1 VELRGRWILTLFGAL
16 AVLYSVAVLGYVATS
31 PDLRLRALL
40 VDEDGQP
47 EGVQIRAL
55 PDAVISVRSPKSPP
69 EPGDTLVRIG
79 DRRTRNFLEFAQFL
93 RDLRNATTPPGGLLN
108 REDDPA
114 SLEHND
120 LPPLVENNGL
130 GQRWIQIE
138 YQSQRDHAT
147 NTAWLRIQDEPLSDL
162 LLTFV
167 WLLFQLA
174 ICGVASLAWWYR
186 PFDRVARLF
195 FGMSTV
201 TLAAFIGGY
210 HWHTIA
216 GNFLLSLPLILVSA
230 LLPAVMLHFF
240 LNFPRPKS
248 FVVMWPRGVVAALY
262 FPPVVA
268 IVGTVYLVSVTRW
281 RAHAAAPEAAAPL
294 IESALA
300 WLRSGVYFYMDLGIA
315 YFALTLLALLDS
327 VLTTRNPIENKQVKG
342 ILIAAFFAAA
352 LVVGAFSV
360 ALTNQVE
367 FALGWKVRLTLFTA
381 SISLN
386 LAYAVAIVRHK
397 LMLLDQLVTKGVWY
411 WIVSSALTLAVSLT
425 IAASSLLDQ
434 FLRVTLSHQQAFAAA
449 AVLVLAVLLLLWLR
463 DFGQQAI
470 DQRFFREKYQLD
482 RALQQMN
489 QAIGHLGDPES
500 LAQMMLGSCCDVLRV
515 DGAALYLRSSAS
527 GPFRLISSRGA
538 ARRPLEFSAEDEFLT
553 SLKTEGSLQRIAV
566 STRAEMTSAQ
576 NALRVL
582 EADLVHAMETSHG
595 IDGLV
600 VLGEKLAG
608 GGFTAED
615 VTYLQ
620 ALTQITHVALQTA
633 RVRYEM
639 ARLNEDLQHKSE
651 RLTDQGRQI
660 AILQAEL
667 TTAAAPPPSP
677 SGEMAVAE
685 APAFRRDALRGNS
698 PAIIRVLETARKV
711 ASSESTVLIRGESGT
726 GKELLAQVLHDNS
739 PRRDGPIV
747 RVHCAALSQ
756 GLLESEL
763 FGHTKG
769 SFTGAH
775 KDRVGRFEAANGGTL
790 FLDEIGDISLE
801 TQIKLLRVLQ
811 ERTFEPVGSTR
822 TVEVDVRL
830 VTATHQDLE
839 KLIAQGRFREDLYY
853 RLNVISMTLPPLRER
868 REDILELSL
877 YFLGRA
883 AAQQSKRVTHLD
895 EAALGALEG
904 HLWQGNIRELENVIE
919 RAVVLA
925 DGEQITLRELPPEIG
940 GAKPVWPDRVIEAK
954 PTMASISTA
963 ASDYLR
969 SRSES
974 KPSTPGSVPNS
985 VPPKTEGSRP
995 QAGPTR
1001 TESAPAPLRTPEP
1014 SAAPPA
1020 PVSLPPSTP
1029 VPIVPTP
1036 ASLAEE
1042 ATVERQA
1049 LLDALRHCNGNKAQA
1064 ARRLGI
1070 PRSTLFSRL
1079 KKYGID

>member
-1 VELRGRWILTLFGAL
+1 MELRGRWILFLLGAV
-16 AVLYSVAVLGYVATS
+16 AVLYAVAVLGYVATS
-31 PDLRLRALL
+31 PDLRIRALL
-40 VDEDGQP
+40 VDEDGRAN
-47 EGVQIRAL
+47 GVQIRAL
-55 PDAVISVRSPKSPP
+55 PDAVFSVDASKPPP

-79 DRRTRNFLEFAQFL
+79 DRSTRNFLEFASYL
-93 RDLRNATTPPGGLLN
+93 RDLRNASTPPGGLLD
-108 REDDPA
+108 RDADPA
-114 SLEHND
+114 ALEHLD
-120 LPPLVENNGL
+120 LPPLVENNGT
-130 GQRWIQIE
+130 GRRWVQVE
-138 YQSQRDHAT
+138 YVSQRDQSANASPEGMVT
-147 NTAWLRIQDEPLSDL
+147 NTAWLQIQDEPLTDL

-167 WLLFQLA
+167 WLLFHLV
-174 ICGVASLAWWYR
+174 ICGVAALAWWHR

-201 TLAAFIGGY
+201 TLASFIGGY

-216 GNFLLSLPLILVSA
+216 GNLILSLPLILVSA
-230 LLPAVMLHFF
+230 TLPAVMLHFF

-248 FVVMWPRGVVAALY
+248 FVVQWPRSVAAALY
-262 FPPVVA
+262 FVPALA
-268 IVGTVYLVSVTRW
+268 IAGVVYLV
-281 RAHAAAPEAAAPL
+281 AATWVKAQTATPESAAVL

-300 WLRSGVYFYMDLGIA
+300 WLRSGVYGYMVVGVA
-315 YFALTLLALLDS
+315 YFAMTLLALVDS
-327 VLTTRNPIENKQVKG
+327 ALTTRNPIENKQVKG
-342 ILIAAFFAAA
+342 ILYAAFFAAA
-352 LVVGAFSV
+352 LVLGTFYV

-367 FALGWKVRLTLFTA
+367 FALGWKARLALFLA

-397 LMLLDQLVTKGVWY
+397 LMLLDQLVSKGVWY
-411 WIVSSALTLAVSLT
+411 WIVSSGLTLAVSLT

-489 QAIGHLGDPES
+489 DAVGHLGDQES

-515 DGAALYLRSSAS
+515 DSAALYLRSGIQ
-527 GPFRLISSRGA
+527 GPFRLVASKGA
-538 ARRPLEFSAEDEFLT
+538 GHRPLEFLADEDFLA
-553 SLKTEGSLQRIAV
+553 SLKDDGSLQRITVA
-566 STRAEMTSAQ
+566 TRAEMTSAQ
-576 NALRVL
+576 NALRTL
-582 EADLVHAMETSHG
+582 EADLVHAIETSQG

-600 VLGEKLAG
+600 VLGEKIVG
-608 GGFTAED
+608 GAFNAED
-615 VTYLQ
+615 VTYLH

-633 RVRYEM
+633 RVRQEM

-667 TTAAAPPPSP
+667 TTAASPASPSP
-677 SGEMAVAE
+677 SGEVPAGE
-685 APAFRRDALRGNS
+685 PPAFRRDALRGNS
-698 PAIIRVLETARKV
+698 PAIVRVLDTARKV
-711 ASSESTVLIRGESGT
+711 AASESTVLVRGESGT

-739 PRRDGPIV
+739 PRRDGPMI

-775 KDRVGRFEAANGGTL
+775 KDRIGRFEAANGGTL
-790 FLDEIGDISLE
+790 FLDEIGDISFE

-811 ERTFEPVGSTR
+811 ERQFEPVGSSR

-883 AAQQSKRVTHLD
+883 AGRQSKRVTHLD
-895 EAALGALEG
+895 VESLAALEAYP
-904 HLWQGNIRELENVIE
+904 WPGNIRELENVIE

-925 DGEQITLRELPPEIG
+925 ESEQITLRELPPEVG
-940 GAKPVWPDRVIEAK
+940 KSVHLWPRQVIEAK
-954 PTMASISTA
+954 PTSVTISSAAAELLKPKSASKDPATSAPPSPPA
-963 ASDYLR
+963 A
-969 SRSES
+969 
-974 KPSTPGSVPNS
+974 
-985 VPPKTEGSRP
+985 VPPVV
-995 QAGPTR
+995 
-1001 TESAPAPLRTPEP
+1001 
-1014 SAAPPA
+1014 AAPPA
-1020 PVSLPPSTP
+1020 FPPDET
-1029 VPIVPTP
+1029 T
-1036 ASLAEE
+1036 A
-1042 ATVERQA
+1042 ERQA
-1049 LLDALRHCNGNKAQA
+1049 LLEVLRLCNGNKAQA

-1079 KKYGID
+1079 KKHAIE